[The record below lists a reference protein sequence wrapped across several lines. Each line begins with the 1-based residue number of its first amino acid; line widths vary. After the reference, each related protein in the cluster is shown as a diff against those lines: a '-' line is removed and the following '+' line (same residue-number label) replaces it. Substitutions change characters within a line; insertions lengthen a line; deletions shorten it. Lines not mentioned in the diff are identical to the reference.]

1 LRTPCDIVSDYKT
14 LILQPETVQIP
25 DADLL
30 RAVAQ
35 GDEESLAAIYDRYR
49 TILFGLLF
57 RILGN
62 RAEAEDILQ
71 EVFVQVW
78 QRARDFDENRGKAFT
93 WLVTLARSRAIDRLR
108 SLGSRSRTIE
118 AATKESADAVADA
131 VEDAINNERGEVVRE
146 ALKELP
152 EEQRAALLMA
162 YFDGF
167 SQSEIAER
175 TNTPLGTV
183 KTRMRTG
190 MTKLRE
196 VLAPRVGDWL

>member
-1 LRTPCDIVSDYKT
+1 M
-14 LILQPETVQIP
+14 QPETAQTP

-30 RAVAQ
+30 RRIAR
-35 GDEESLAAIYDRYR
+35 GDEESLAQLYDRYR

-71 EVFVQVW
+71 DVFVQVW
-78 QRARDFDENRGKAFT
+78 QRAKDFDENRGKAFT
-93 WLVTLARSRAIDRLR
+93 WLVTLTRSRAIDRLR
-108 SLGSRSRTIE
+108 SLGSRSRVADE
-118 AATKESADAVADA
+118 AAKETDDVIVDA
-131 VEDAINNERGEVVRE
+131 VEDAINKERSDVVRA
-146 ALKELP
+146 ALEELP

-190 MTKLRE
+190 MMKLRDI
-196 VLAPRVGDWL
+196 LAPRVRDWL